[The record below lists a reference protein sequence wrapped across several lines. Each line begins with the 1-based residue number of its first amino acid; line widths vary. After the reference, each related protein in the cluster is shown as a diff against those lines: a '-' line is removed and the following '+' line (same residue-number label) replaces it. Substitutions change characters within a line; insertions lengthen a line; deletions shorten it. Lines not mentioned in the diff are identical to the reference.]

1 MCKSVG
7 FLVAVSCF
15 GQGRPA
21 SAELIQKLDIT
32 VFADGRGLPV
42 GTGTA
47 AAGRAIYKS
56 KCAVCH
62 NDNGEGREKQYPA
75 LVGGIGT
82 LATERPVKRVGSF
95 WPYATTVFDYIRR
108 SMPFDH
114 PRTLAVDEVYAV
126 TAFVLHLNGIVAE
139 GFELNERNLAAV
151 KMPNRDGFV
160 PDQRPDVKAKR

>member
-1 MCKSVG
+1 MCKLVG

-42 GTGTA
+42 GKGTA

-75 LVGGIGT
+75 LIGGIGT

-114 PRTLAVDEVYAV
+114 PRTLTADEVYAV
-126 TAFVLHLNGIVAE
+126 TAFLLHLNGLVAE
-139 GFELNERNLAAV
+139 DLVLDEKNLAGV